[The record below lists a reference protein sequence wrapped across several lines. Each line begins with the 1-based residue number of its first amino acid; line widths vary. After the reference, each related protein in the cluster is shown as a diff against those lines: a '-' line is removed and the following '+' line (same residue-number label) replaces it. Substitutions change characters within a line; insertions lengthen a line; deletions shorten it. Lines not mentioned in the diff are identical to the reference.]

1 MSLSDNFKSNN
12 IRIINNQNQKG
23 IIYSNSIGIIASKG
37 KYILLL
43 QSGYTLA
50 DKDILM
56 NLYNCAINNNI
67 EILEFNLLI
76 NKDDNINENSFNLY
90 KCQHMN
96 SSFNTSDIK
105 YNKHYKEFD
114 QEKELLINK
123 LILSSFYKDIINQYK
138 LVKCKEIIYNFYDD
152 ILIYLFNKRKYIFK
166 HIDLF
171 GIIKNI
177 NQVNSLELNQLINN
191 DEHKLFDSIF
201 YINFLFEHS
210 PNTYKDKKIVYDKFV
225 NILGLVYNKLVYKSN
240 LSIKLLRKIMDCEY
254 INQTEKL
261 ELNFFYNS
269 LNN

>member
-1 MSLSDNFKSNN
+1 M
-12 IRIINNQNQKG
+12 
-23 IIYSNSIGIIASKG
+23 
-37 KYILLL
+37 
-43 QSGYTLA
+43 
-50 DKDILM
+50 
-56 NLYNCAINNNI
+56 
-67 EILEFNLLI
+67 
-76 NKDDNINENSFNLY
+76 
-90 KCQHMN
+90 
-96 SSFNTSDIK
+96 
-105 YNKHYKEFD
+105 
-114 QEKELLINK
+114 
-123 LILSSFYKDIINQYK
+123 
-138 LVKCKEIIYNFYDD
+138 
-152 ILIYLFNKRKYIFK
+152 FNKRKYIFK